1 VAALTAGILAAGTS
15 AWSPQALAQPQS
27 NFAALAKQQTPA
39 VVAILSRQQVERQA
53 VPGTSFGDMM
63 RQFYG
68 EPQQLEQLS
77 LGSGFV
83 IDNKGDIV
91 TANHVIAHGSDI
103 HVKFS
108 DGTTEPAKIVGADPE
123 TDIAVLNVKPHEGMV
138 VTRWGVSKSIEP
150 GDWVV
155 AIGSPFGLGGTV
167 TVGVLSARSRNPMT
181 GQIGGLLQTDAS
193 INKGNSGGP
202 LFDEAGEVIG
212 VNTAIV
218 SPSGGNIGIGFA
230 VPSDTAHR
238 VADELIANGK
248 VARGYIGA
256 QIQDVTDKIAEAL
269 GMKKATGALV
279 DSVTKG
285 GPADDAGIK
294 PGDVITSVGSEPIDG
309 SQDLVRTI
317 ANSKPGDTADIKLAR
332 AGDEKSVSVKLG
344 QRPSPK
350 DETATSS
357 TKGQE
362 SNPTPDKLG
371 IEVTPYDGSGAN
383 GPDVPGL
390 IVAAVAPDGAAAE
403 GGIKPGDLITSANG
417 KPIRNATDLR
427 DAWRSAQSSHKPV
440 LLRVFR
446 DGNYGFVTAG

>member
-1 VAALTAGILAAGTS
+1 
-15 AWSPQALAQPQS
+15 
-27 NFAALAKQQTPA
+27 
-39 VVAILSRQQVERQA
+39 
-53 VPGTSFGDMM
+53 
-63 RQFYG
+63 
-68 EPQQLEQLS
+68 
-77 LGSGFV
+77 
-83 IDNKGDIV
+83 
-91 TANHVIAHGSDI
+91 AHGSDI

-285 GPADDAGIK
+285 GPADDAGMK

-317 ANSKPGDTADIKLAR
+317 ANSKPGDTADIKLVR

-344 QRPSPK
+344 QRPAPK

-357 TKGQE
+357 TKSQE